1 MRGLLL
7 LGPNGVD
14 TVGEFLGLGVV
25 GELALHPDEIRE
37 GSVGDSAVDGA
48 LGAALVAVVSL
59 ASTGSVPVEVD
70 VGAGDAL
77 GDGAGLG
84 VALALGG
91 LAELLNESLLVG
103 EGALVDGVDNGVA
116 EELQTCL
123 GDPFVFNGLE
133 LSAVLAGLLSDDH
146 EVVEGL
152 EVSVGRAKDEGMV
165 AVIDGRGNEGS
176 GLRVGTSNS
185 QKVSCYRS
193 C

>member
-7 LGPNGVD
+7 LGPSGVD

-25 GELALHPDEIRE
+25 GELALHPDEIGE
-37 GSVGDSAVDGA
+37 GSVRDGAVDGA
-48 LGAALVAVVSL
+48 LGTALVAVVSF
-59 ASTGSVPVEVD
+59 ASTGSIPVEVD

-103 EGALVDGVDNGVA
+103 ERALVDGVDNGVA
-116 EELQTCL
+116 EELQACL
-123 GDPFVFNGLE
+123 GDPFVLNGLE
-133 LSAVLAGLLSDDH
+133 LSAVLAGLLGGDH

-152 EVSVGRAKDEGMV
+152 EVGVG
-165 AVIDGRGNEGS
+165 
-176 GLRVGTSNS
+176 
-185 QKVSCYRS
+185 
-193 C
+193 